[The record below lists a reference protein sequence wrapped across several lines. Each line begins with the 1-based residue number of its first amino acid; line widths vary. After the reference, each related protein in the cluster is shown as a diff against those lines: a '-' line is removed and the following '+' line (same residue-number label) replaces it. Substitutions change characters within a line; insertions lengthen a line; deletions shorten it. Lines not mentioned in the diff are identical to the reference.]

1 MIFRALSVE
10 NKVYPSKTSL
20 CLAENVLSKRS
31 DKLVAHKGL
40 DFEKWISILKEECG
54 YIPKKQFLHYKYDG
68 RALAIEND
76 QNCKAAIS
84 LMHNHGDVLNF
95 EMSNRS
101 NGKQDYS
108 DLLSHVKIHL
118 LVVNRYQNTKE

>member
-10 NKVYPSKTSL
+10 NKVYPSKSSL
-20 CLAENVLSKRS
+20 CLAENIRFKHS

-54 YIPKKQFLHYKYDG
+54 YI